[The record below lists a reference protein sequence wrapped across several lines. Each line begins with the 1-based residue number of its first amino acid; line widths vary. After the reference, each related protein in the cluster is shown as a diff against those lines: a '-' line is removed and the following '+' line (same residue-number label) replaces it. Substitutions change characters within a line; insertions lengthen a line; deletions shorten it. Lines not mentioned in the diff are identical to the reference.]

1 MPMEWLLLL
10 GFLMGWVVGLIQ
22 GSANLKA
29 RVAMAIEME
38 SARVM
43 ERMNLL
49 ESELRWAKATVQAK
63 DLDLARWSEKNS
75 EWAKEKVEQ
84 LKSRMETEKVQ
95 ESMSEKAKAQALSKG
110 WGWVLGLEQENLPKQ
125 ERLVHTIQPK
135 IRYRFPIH

>member
-75 EWAKEKVEQ
+75 EWAKEMVEQ
-84 LKSRMETEKVQ
+84 LKSRTEMEKVE

-110 WGWVLGLEQENLPKQ
+110 WAWVLGQENLPKQ
-125 ERLVHTIQPK
+125 
-135 IRYRFPIH
+135 

>member
-1 MPMEWLLLL
+1 MEWLLLL

-43 ERMNLL
+43 DRLNLL

-75 EWAKEKVEQ
+75 EWAKEMVEQ
-84 LKSRMETEKVQ
+84 LRSRTEMEKPSQSEYQ
-95 ESMSEKAKAQALSKG
+95 MSESAKAQALSKG
-110 WGWVLGLEQENLPKQ
+110 WAWVLGQENSPKQ
-125 ERLVHTIQPK
+125 
-135 IRYRFPIH
+135 